1 MKRVAAFLLLAFALL
16 ACRGETSNPVD
27 KPVSEPGEKLYDIR
41 GKILSR
47 DTVINSLR
55 VDHDAIP
62 GFMEAMT
69 MDYTVRG
76 TPVAD
81 LPPDQSRFEAKLHVA
96 EGGYWLTDVK
106 RIP

>member
-1 MKRVAAFLLLAFALL
+1 VKKLAAFIAVALLLFT
-16 ACRGETSNPVD
+16 ACAKKEEEKG
-27 KPVSEPGEKLYDIR
+27 KPLDVPGQQLYDVR

-47 DTVINSLR
+47 DAGDNSLKL
-55 VDHDAIP
+55 DHEAIK

-76 TPVAD
+76 ARVD
-81 LPPDQSRFEAKLHVA
+81 ELPPNGTRIAAKLHVA
-96 EGGYWLTDVK
+96 GDAYWLTGVK